1 METKTEKVLDL
12 ELSHRVAFAKSTNK
26 LKEVK
31 KGQNDV
37 WICANG
43 ELILFICML
52 VVFQIKNLTT

>member
-37 WICANG
+37 
-43 ELILFICML
+43 
-52 VVFQIKNLTT
+52 